1 MDKEGRCFQGRWNL
15 QYFFTESRNNCVCL
29 VCHETVSVHKE
40 YNEKRHYKTKHAST
54 FNKLSEADRIE
65 KAKQLEDSLATRE
78 LYFKRA
84 HESNKSITK
93 ASLEVAFLVAKHSKP
108 FAEGEFVK
116 NLCYENGRTHLP
128 LKEGLRQCL
137 FRSEYCG
144 TKNRR
149 AVYRCSKITG
159 RQVVKL

>member
-1 MDKEGRCFQGRWNL
+1 MFTSSKERKVDKEGRCFQGRWKL

-29 VCHETVSVHKE
+29 VYHETVSVYKK
-40 YNEKRHYKTKHAST
+40 YNKKRHYETKHAST
-54 FNKLSEADRIE
+54 FNKLSDADRIE
-65 KAKQLEDSLATRE
+65 KAKQLDDSLATQE

-84 HESNKSITK
+84 HESNKNIIK
-93 ASLEVAFLVAKHSKP
+93 ASLEVALLVAKHNKP

-128 LKEGLRQCL
+128 PKQEGLRQRL

-144 TKNRR
+144 P
-149 AVYRCSKITG
+149 
-159 RQVVKL
+159 